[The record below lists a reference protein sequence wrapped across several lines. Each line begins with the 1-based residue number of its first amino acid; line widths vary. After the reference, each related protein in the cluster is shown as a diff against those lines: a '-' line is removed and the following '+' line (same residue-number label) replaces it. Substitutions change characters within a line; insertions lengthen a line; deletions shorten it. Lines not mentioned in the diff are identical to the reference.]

1 MYCTH
6 IFQGPHGPSGAKG
19 EQGDKGVK
27 VSFVMVIKGSYG
39 MKIRSTVSKKNYIS
53 TSDWRKLLK
62 YFVCIILIYEVLRF
76 YKIKNVIL
84 GVV

>member
-1 MYCTH
+1 MYSYCVVMYCTH

-39 MKIRSTVSKKNYIS
+39 MKIRSTVSKKIISALQIGENY
-53 TSDWRKLLK
+53 LN
-62 YFVCIILIYEVLRF
+62 ILYVSF
-76 YKIKNVIL
+76 YN
-84 GVV
+84 